1 MTAEIAVATVQ
12 GKAYYLIVN
21 ELKKRNIPFLSLT
34 PTEPIP
40 VEIKIVMTTEKEKH
54 LINHKNVLVYKER
67 EDLEAMINSA
77 LQITHGKGYYEKLT
91 VGIDP
96 GKALGFAVIADG
108 KVVEAENCFSV
119 EEAVKKI
126 KKVLKN
132 LSDATTTSTTVKIGN
147 GVPAIKEDLI
157 RALDETLPQNVVLE
171 SVEEAGT
178 SRYINEAKH
187 RRELKDIASAIRI
200 AGRNGTAFQRRKPYE
215 SNS

>member
-21 ELKKRNIPFLSLT
+21 ELKKRNTQFLSLT
-34 PTEPIP
+34 PTEPVP

-54 LINHKNVLVYKER
+54 LINHENVLVYKEG

-77 LQITHGKGYYEKLT
+77 LQMAHGKRYYEKLT

-96 GKALGFAVIADG
+96 GKVLGFAVIADG

-119 EEAVKKI
+119 KEAVEKI

-132 LSDATTTSTTVKIGN
+132 LGHAITTSTTVKIGN
-147 GVPAIKEDLI
+147 GVPAIKEDLM
-157 RALDETLPQNVVLE
+157 RALDEALPQNVVLE

-178 SRYINEAKH
+178 SRYINDAKH
-187 RRELKDIASAIRI
+187 RRELKDIASAIKI

>member
-34 PTEPIP
+34 PTEPVP

-54 LINHKNVLVYKER
+54 LINHENVLVYKEGK
-67 EDLEAMINSA
+67 DLEATINSA
-77 LQITHGKGYYEKLT
+77 LQIAHGKGHYEKLT

-96 GKALGFAVIADG
+96 GKVLGFAVIADG

-119 EEAVKKI
+119 EEAVEKI

-178 SRYINEAKH
+178 SRCINEAKH

>member
-1 MTAEIAVATVQ
+1 MSAEIAVATVQ

-21 ELKKRNIPFLSLT
+21 ELKKRN
-34 PTEPIP
+34 
-40 VEIKIVMTTEKEKH
+40 
-54 LINHKNVLVYKER
+54 
-67 EDLEAMINSA
+67 SA
-77 LQITHGKGYYEKLT
+77 LQIAYGKRYYEKLT

-96 GKALGFAVIADG
+96 GKVLGFAVIADG

-119 EEAVKKI
+119 EEAIEKI

-147 GVPAIKEDLI
+147 GVPAIKEDLM
-157 RALDETLPQNVVLE
+157 RALDEALPQNVVLE

-200 AGRNGTAFQRRKPYE
+200 AGRNG
-215 SNS
+215 

>member
-1 MTAEIAVATVQ
+1 MSAEIAVATVQ

-21 ELKKRNIPFLSLT
+21 ELKKRNIQFLSLT
-34 PTEPIP
+34 PTEPVP

-54 LINHKNVLVYKER
+54 LINHENVLVYKEG
-67 EDLEAMINSA
+67 EGLEAMINSA
-77 LQITHGKGYYEKLT
+77 LQIAYGKRYYEKLT

-96 GKALGFAVIADG
+96 GKVLGFAVIADG

-119 EEAVKKI
+119 EEAIEKI

-147 GVPAIKEDLI
+147 GVPAIKEDLM
-157 RALDETLPQNVVLE
+157 RALDEALPQNVVLE

-200 AGRNGTAFQRRKPYE
+200 AGRNGSAFQRRKPYE

>member
-1 MTAEIAVATVQ
+1 MSAEIAVATVQ

-21 ELKKRNIPFLSLT
+21 ELKKRNIQFLSLT
-34 PTEPIP
+34 PTEPVP

-54 LINHKNVLVYKER
+54 LINHENVLVYKEG
-67 EDLEAMINSA
+67 EGLEAMINSA
-77 LQITHGKGYYEKLT
+77 LQIAYGKRYYEKLT

-96 GKALGFAVIADG
+96 GKVLGFAVIADG

-119 EEAVKKI
+119 EEAVEKI

-147 GVPAIKEDLI
+147 GVPAIKEDLM
-157 RALDETLPQNVVLE
+157 RALDEALPQNVVLE

-200 AGRNGTAFQRRKPYE
+200 AGRNGSAFQRRRPYE

>member
-1 MTAEIAVATVQ
+1 MSAEIAVATVQ

-21 ELKKRNIPFLSLT
+21 ELKKRNIQFLSLT

-40 VEIKIVMTTEKEKH
+40 VEIETVMTTDKEKH
-54 LINHKNVLVYKER
+54 LINHKKVLVYKEGD
-67 EDLEAMINSA
+67 DLEAMINSA
-77 LQITHGKGYYEKLT
+77 LQTAHGKRYYEKLT
-91 VGIDP
+91 IGIDP
-96 GKALGFAVIADG
+96 GKVLGFAVIADG
-108 KVVEAENCFSV
+108 KVVEAENCFKV
-119 EEAVKKI
+119 EEAIEKI
-126 KKVLKN
+126 KRVLKN

-147 GVPAIKEDLI
+147 GVPAIKEDLM

-178 SRYINEAKH
+178 TRYINEAKH

-200 AGRNGTAFQRRKPYE
+200 AGRNGSAFQRRKPYE

>member
-1 MTAEIAVATVQ
+1 MSAEIAVATVQ

-21 ELKKRNIPFLSLT
+21 ELKKRNIQFLSLT
-34 PTEPIP
+34 PTEPVP

-54 LINHKNVLVYKER
+54 LINHENVLVYKEG

-77 LQITHGKGYYEKLT
+77 LQIAYGKRYYEKLT

-96 GKALGFAVIADG
+96 GKVLGFAVIADG

-119 EEAVKKI
+119 EEAIEKI

-147 GVPAIKEDLI
+147 GVPAIKEDLM
-157 RALDETLPQNVVLE
+157 RALDEALPQNVVLE

-178 SRYINEAKH
+178 SRYISEAKH

-200 AGRNGTAFQRRKPYE
+200 AGRNGSAFQRRKPYE